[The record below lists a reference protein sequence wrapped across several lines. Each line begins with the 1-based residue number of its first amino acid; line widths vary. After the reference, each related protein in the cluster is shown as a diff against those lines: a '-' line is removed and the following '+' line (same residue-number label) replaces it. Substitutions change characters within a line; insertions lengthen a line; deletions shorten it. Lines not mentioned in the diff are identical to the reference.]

1 MGIIYRWWTV
11 RGVREKIFFA
21 KIFFAKIFSTKNIFS
36 KNIFG
41 TKIFSPEIFLS
52 NIFSPKNKNVFK
64 NIFKKNSAKNIF
76 QKIIVN
82 LRERE
87 GQRVDL
93 GRSLKGHLLI
103 VDGGYPFP
111 DALH

>member
-1 MGIIYRWWTV
+1 MCTAIPGQKGTLHFKPKRKLMIKFFNDTLDLKLANAEKKLSRLSLHPFMNTV
-11 RGVREKIFFA
+11 KQEI
-21 KIFFAKIFSTKNIFS
+21 SS
-36 KNIFG
+36 
-41 TKIFSPEIFLS
+41 IFL
-52 NIFSPKNKNVFK
+52 IFLVVK
-64 NIFKKNSAKNIF
+64 
-76 QKIIVN
+76 

-93 GRSLKGHLLI
+93 GRSLKGHLKL